1 MPTVS
6 QLETTQAAGSPD
18 GSGVRRLTGD
28 LPPVTP
34 PRLVGGRAADCVQ
47 RRIAT
52 LSDIYLI
59 NLDGSGLTKITSDAH
74 SDFYPT
80 LGRQTALDW
89 PSAPTETATGT
100 SV

>member
-1 MPTVS
+1 M
-6 QLETTQAAGSPD
+6 
-18 GSGVRRLTGD
+18 
-28 LPPVTP
+28 TP

-80 LGRQTALDW
+80 CRRTALDW